1 MTTPG
6 LPFEREV
13 RLRALA
19 DRASQNPFYL
29 SDCQGSLELWREA
42 ALEHVQRDAAG
53 TITMWST
60 PSSYRVTDQVLEI
73 VLETW
78 EPGEDPT
85 EDQIRQNIADLATGR
100 AAVPELLD
108 LVDRLTAER
117 DALRRL
123 LTTTGNR
130 ADEQAPVLTE
140 PVRPLSAPPTPVLSE
155 PSRRPPAPSA
165 SVLSEPVRRPS
176 PQAARPVL
184 TEPDTGSGAV
194 YTAMLGAAELH
205 ATQQTWHAAEH
216 GPHPLGVPAGPGGL
230 RTWRGTL
237 LRLGHHDLWAHAKNA
252 AEQLPPGQDVH
263 EMHHVHVRLLSEPS
277 ADDTG
282 SPADRWTLCA
292 RSAPGA
298 VPVTLATIHTLEYS

>member
-1 MTTPG
+1 MTTTG

-19 DRASQNPFYL
+19 DRASQNPLFL

-42 ALEHVQRDAAG
+42 ALEHVRRDDTG

-60 PSSYRVTDQVLEI
+60 PSSYKVTDQVLEI
-73 VLETW
+73 NLETW
-78 EPGEDPT
+78 DPGEDPT
-85 EDQIRQNIADLATGR
+85 EDEIRQNVADLATGR
-100 AAVPELLD
+100 EAVPELLD
-108 LVDRLTAER
+108 LIDRLTAER
-117 DALRRL
+117 DALRGL
-123 LTTTGNR
+123 LTAAGNR
-130 ADEQAPVLTE
+130 ADEETPVLTE
-140 PVRPLSAPPTPVLSE
+140 PVRPPSDPPTPVLTE
-155 PSRRPPAPSA
+155 PLRRPSDPPA
-165 SVLSEPVRRPS
+165 SVLSETVRHPS
-176 PQAARPVL
+176 AQAARPVL
-184 TEPDTGSGAV
+184 SEPGTGSGAV
-194 YTAMLGAAELH
+194 YTAMLGAAVLH

-216 GPHPLGVPAGPGGL
+216 GPHPLGAPAGPGGL

-263 EMHHVHVRLLSEPS
+263 EMHHVHVRLRSEPS

-282 SPADRWTLCA
+282 SSADRWTLCA
-292 RSAPGA
+292 RTAPGA